1 MGYPQQPQDPYGQQ
15 QPQQP
20 YGYSGPQPQYGYQP
34 PTGPPPPPRRNVGLI
49 VLLAVGIPLFLLGGC
64 AALVVVLSP
73 TGRDAVVTEVDSP
86 NLVLPSR
93 APTSNQPTEE
103 AKAEEAKKEPS
114 TAAVGGAITLQGTDP
129 GLKMTVTVN
138 QLVNPAA
145 PAQDFMKPKTG
156 NRFVAVQVTLANVGQ
171 AVYSDSPTNGA
182 MLIDGEGQQYQAAI
196 YDVRE
201 GQSFGGSA
209 TINAGDSR
217 KGMIVFE
224 VPESAKLAKFQFA
237 LNSGFADQKGEWT
250 LG

>member
-15 QPQQP
+15 QP
-20 YGYSGPQPQYGYQP
+20 YGSGPQPQYGYGYQP
-34 PTGPPPPPRRNVGLI
+34 PTSPPPPPRRSNVGLI
-49 VLLAVGIPLFLLGGC
+49 VLLAVGVPLMLLGGC
-64 AALVVVLSP
+64 AALVVVLGD
-73 TGRDAVVTEVDSP
+73 TGRNAVVTEADSP
-86 NLVLPSR
+86 NAVMPSR
-93 APTSNQPTEE
+93 EPASKQPTQE
-103 AKAEEAKKEPS
+103 AKAEEAKQEPS

-129 GLKMTVTVN
+129 GLKVTVTVN

-145 PAQDFMKPKTG
+145 PAQDFMKPKSG
-156 NRFVAVQVTLANVGQ
+156 NKFVAVQVTLANVGQ
-171 AVYSDSPTNGA
+171 AVYSDSPMNGA
-182 MLIDGEGQQYQAAI
+182 MLIDGEGQQYRAAI

-224 VPESAKLAKFQFA
+224 VPESAKLAKFQFG